1 MTNDGDAASTP
12 AAPTTPGALRP
23 GNGNGPG
30 DSDGVHQGHSD
41 GNGDG
46 GHARRDEADDAI
58 PPDVAARLLRA
69 FDLNPSTIVA
79 LVGSDLQ
86 TRWVSSS
93 VATVHGFDPSN
104 RAGRLSFE
112 RIHPDDVERLL
123 DGLDALR
130 AMSSPYAGGTPI
142 ADPIRYR
149 VLGADDRWRTM
160 EALVL
165 NLAED
170 PEVDGYV
177 LISRLVGGPLDGTA
191 HVVDLLAA
199 DAPLPHVLEACAQ
212 MMPAYLGQAAVVAH
226 LDDGPVVGV
235 GGRRARRLIPDERW
249 WRAAVTDGRERAPL
263 HFDGFPDD
271 LAERARAEGFS
282 SAWLLPLIDASG
294 NDVMGCVVVWVVLEV
309 TKSIGHDH
317 ALRQITRLARLVIGE
332 QRRNM
337 ALRREALTD
346 PLTRLGNRSA
356 LRRRLDAADGPVT
369 VALLD
374 LDDFKPVNDTYGH
387 DAGDDVLREVA
398 ERITAA
404 VRQDD
409 LVVRFG
415 GDEFAVVFAP
425 GTPPEGVSR
434 YVRRLTATLEAPMP
448 LGRGTTVFVGAS
460 VGVASGLAGEVV
472 RRADAALYQAKS
484 ARTSTR

>member
-1 MTNDGDAASTP
+1 MTSDGDPASTP
-12 AAPTTPGALRP
+12 ATPTTPGAR
-23 GNGNGPG
+23 GNGNGRRGPNG
-30 DSDGVHQGHSD
+30 AAGHEGPQEPD
-41 GNGDG
+41 V
-46 GHARRDEADDAI
+46 DDAI

-79 LVGSDLQ
+79 LIGSDLQ
-86 TRWVSSS
+86 IRWVSSS
-93 VATVHGFDPSN
+93 VASVHGFDPSR
-104 RAGRLSFE
+104 RAGELSLE

-123 DGLDALR
+123 HGLDTLQ
-130 AMSSPYAGGTPI
+130 AMSSPYPGGTPI
-142 ADPIRYR
+142 AEPIRYR
-149 VLGADDRWRTM
+149 VLGSDDQWRTM

-165 NLAED
+165 NLVED

-199 DAPLPHVLEACAQ
+199 DAPLPDVLEACAEL
-212 MMPAYLGQAAVVAH
+212 MPAYLGQAAVVAH
-226 LDDGPVVGV
+226 VDGGPVVGV
-235 GGRRARRLIPDERW
+235 GGRRAGRLIADERW
-249 WRAAVTDGRERAPL
+249 WRAAVADGRERAPL
-263 HFDGFPDD
+263 HFEGFPDG

-282 SAWLLPLIDASG
+282 SAWLLPLVDASN
-294 NDVMGCVVVWVVLEV
+294 NDVMGCVIVWVHLEV

-317 ALRQITRLARLVIGE
+317 SLRQITRLASLVIGE

-387 DAGDDVLREVA
+387 DAGDDVLRAVA
-398 ERITAA
+398 ARITAA
-404 VRQDD
+404 VREDD

-434 YVRRLTATLEAPMP
+434 YVRRLTAILEAPIR
-448 LGRGTTVFVGAS
+448 LGPATTVSIGAS
-460 VGVASGLAGEVV
+460 VGVASGVAREVV
-472 RRADAALYQAKS
+472 RRADAALYRAKRSRAS
-484 ARTSTR
+484 AR